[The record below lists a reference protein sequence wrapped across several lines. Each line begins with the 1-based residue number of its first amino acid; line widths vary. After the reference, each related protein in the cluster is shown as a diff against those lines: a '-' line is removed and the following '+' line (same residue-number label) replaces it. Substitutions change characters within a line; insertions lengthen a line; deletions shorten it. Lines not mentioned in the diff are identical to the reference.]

1 MELKWLEDFV
11 CLADIGSFWKASE
24 MRHVSQPALSRRI
37 RALEDWLGVT
47 LFDRS
52 TYPITLTSF
61 GRQFLPYAQ
70 DMLRTSKGI
79 REEFRLLAGA
89 RADEVRIAT
98 LHTLSTHLLPAI
110 VERLLARQPKAKA
123 VLIPSVQ
130 GVEHH
135 FDALAN
141 GIYHVLVTY
150 GGPPIAGSARS
161 IEGLEAK
168 TVGVDELVPVAAPA
182 LIARAGLAAF
192 EHALDVPFLS
202 HSSFSFTEKLIA
214 PRVASLEGRLRVVA
228 ESGLSETLAAMARR
242 GLGLAWLPRSIIDA
256 DLARGA
262 LAIVGDASLRV
273 PMTIE
278 AYRRKL
284 AASPVVEALWSVL
297 DEPASD
303 RSPPATNR
311 AA

>member
-24 MRHVSQPALSRRI
+24 VRHVSQPALSRRI

-89 RADEVRIAT
+89 GTNEVRVAA
-98 LHTLSTHLLPAI
+98 LHTLSTHLLPSV
-110 VERLLARQPKAKA
+110 VERLLRMRPHANAI
-123 VLIPSVQ
+123 VTPSVQ
-130 GVEHH
+130 GVEQH

-150 GGPPIAGSARS
+150 GGPAIVGSARALD
-161 IEGLEAK
+161 GLEEK
-168 TVGVDELVPVAAPA
+168 SVGTDELVPAASPA
-182 LIARAGLAAF
+182 AIERHGLMRFAQA
-192 EHALDVPFLS
+192 DGIPFLAYT
-202 HSSFSFTEKLIA
+202 SFSFTEKLYA
-214 PRVASLEGRLRVVA
+214 PIVQSLDGRLRKVA
-228 ESGLSETLAAMARR
+228 ESGLAETLAAMTRL
-242 GLGLAWLPRSIIDA
+242 GLGVAWLPRRIIER
-256 DLARGA
+256 DLADGT
-262 LAIVGDASLRV
+262 LAIVGGEELRV
-273 PMTIE
+273 ALSIR
-278 AYRRKL
+278 AYRRNTP
-284 AASPVVEALWSVL
+284 ASAIVDALWTLL
-297 DEPASD
+297 DTPG
-303 RSPPATNR
+303 
-311 AA
+311 

>member
-24 MRHVSQPALSRRI
+24 ARHVSQPALSRRI

-89 RADEVRIAT
+89 RADEVRVAT

-110 VERLLARQPKAKA
+110 VARLQAVRPNAKA
-123 VLIPSVQ
+123 IVIPSIQ

-150 GGPPIAGSARS
+150 GGTPISGSAGR
-161 IEGLEAK
+161 IDDLEEK
-168 TVGVDELVPVAAPA
+168 RVGSDELVPVASPA
-182 LIARAGLAAF
+182 LFERAGLASFDRAT
-192 EHALDVPFLS
+192 DVPFLN
-202 HSSFSFTEKLIA
+202 HASFSFTEKLVG
-214 PRVASLEGRLRVVA
+214 PLVRSLEGRLRVVA
-228 ESGLSETLAAMARR
+228 ESGLSETLAAMARL
-242 GLGLAWLPRSIIDA
+242 GLGFAWLPRSILEA
-256 DLARGA
+256 DLAAGA
-262 LAIVGDASLRV
+262 LEIVGGPDLRV
-273 PMTIE
+273 PLSIL
-278 AYRRKL
+278 AYRRR
-284 AASPVVEALWSVL
+284 APGSPVVEALWSVL
-297 DEPASD
+297 EEPEMD
-303 RSPPATNR
+303 RPPPPTKR

>member
-24 MRHVSQPALSRRI
+24 ARHVSQPALSRRI

-47 LFDRS
+47 LFDRT
-52 TYPITLTSF
+52 TYPITLTAF

-70 DMLRTSKGI
+70 EMLRTSKGI

-89 RADEVRIAT
+89 RADEVRVAT

-110 VERLLARQPKAKA
+110 VERLLRVQPRARAI
-123 VLIPSVQ
+123 VIPSVQ

-150 GGPPIAGSARS
+150 GGQSITDSAGQLDDLD
-161 IEGLEAK
+161 EK
-168 TVGVDELVPVAAPA
+168 TVGTDELVPVASPA
-182 LIARAGLAAF
+182 LFRRSRLASFDRAT
-192 EHALDVPFLS
+192 DVPFLN

-214 PRVASLEGRLRVVA
+214 PLVKSLEGRLRVVA

-242 GLGLAWLPRSIIDA
+242 DLGLAWLPRSIVA
-256 DLARGA
+256 GDLEGGA
-262 LAIVGDASLRV
+262 LKIVGDTGLRV
-273 PMTIE
+273 PLTIR
-278 AYRRKL
+278 AYRRRTTG
-284 AASPVVEALWSVL
+284 SPVADALWSVL
-297 DEPASD
+297 EAPAAEGA
-303 RSPPATNR
+303 PHPTKR